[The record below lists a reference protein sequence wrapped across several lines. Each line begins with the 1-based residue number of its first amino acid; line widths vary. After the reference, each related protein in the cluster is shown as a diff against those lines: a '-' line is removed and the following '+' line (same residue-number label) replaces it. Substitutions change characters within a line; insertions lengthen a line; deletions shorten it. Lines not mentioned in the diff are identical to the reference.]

1 MDTTLIERS
10 DNHQPQSPGKCF
22 DIIGIMRNILWA
34 EMGWW
39 ARLLRWFLM
48 FIADIQGSPTQRF
61 CPSTQ
66 AILLRRKPMQRN
78 SDDLATNAEK
88 SGQLDAV
95 ERSFSRLTHCS
106 SSPCGIVRPA
116 STSPSASRVLRS
128 FSASDRSGRKA
139 NSSSPGKDG
148 TDLGISQVFGQWLA
162 GIVDRQVDHDVQ
174 FCASG
179 LNSRT
184 HQSGCPFGKG

>member
-1 MDTTLIERS
+1 MTYSPEAPLSLMEL
-10 DNHQPQSPGKCF
+10 NHKV
-22 DIIGIMRNILWA
+22 
-34 EMGWW
+34 
-39 ARLLRWFLM
+39 